1 MEINKDM
8 ILAKNSLL
16 GHTIA
21 VCKDSDILIS
31 DKMGIQ
37 PMIDFID
44 SGINLNG
51 YSVADMVVG
60 KAVAM
65 LFVKVGIKEV
75 FAKTMSSQ
83 AISIL
88 EKHNIPYS
96 YDIRTENIINRKGDG
111 LCPMEQAVIN
121 TDNIEQGYK
130 LIKNKLFELK
140 NKV

>member
-1 MEINKDM
+1 MEINKDLM
-8 ILAKNSLL
+8 LAKNSLI
-16 GHTIA
+16 GHSIA
-21 VCKDSDILIS
+21 LCKGSDILIS
-31 DKMGIQ
+31 DKKGIQ

-44 SGINLNG
+44 SGIDLNG

-60 KAVAM
+60 KAVSM
-65 LFVKVGIKEV
+65 LFVKVGIKEI
-75 FAKTMSSQ
+75 FAKTMSRQ

-88 EKHNIPYS
+88 EKYNTPYS
-96 YDIRTENIINRKGDG
+96 YDLLTENIINRKGDG

-140 NKV
+140 NKC